1 VGRRTIR
8 YRAHE
13 IVASLQELQVGM
25 LLQVTLKNG
34 QTLTGNYQD
43 SSNQTISIQD
53 PGLVWYNKKKGIYKI
68 TLTEIEE
75 ISRDLVTLY

>member
-13 IVASLQELQVGM
+13 LSSCLEALKPGM
-25 LLQVTLKNG
+25 LLQVVLKKG
-34 QTLTGNYQD
+34 QTLTGNYVR
-43 SSNQTISIQD
+43 SSQQSIWIED
-53 PGLVWYNKKKGIYKI
+53 GSLPWYNKNKGSY
-68 TLTEIEE
+68 EIILSDIDE